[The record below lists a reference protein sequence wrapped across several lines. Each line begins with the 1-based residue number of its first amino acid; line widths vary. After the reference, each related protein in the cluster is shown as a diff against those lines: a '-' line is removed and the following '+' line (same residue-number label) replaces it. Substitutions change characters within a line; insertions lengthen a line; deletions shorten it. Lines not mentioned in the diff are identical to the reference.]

1 MSAVTLDPI
10 CRGRVN
16 RHSTAR
22 HVTLGSQDVLR
33 GAEAALAHHLG
44 AISQSPIFRSSV
56 LVVEEGGH
64 VDVDFEVVPA
74 SDPEELPLLE
84 KSTSLEALHRHS
96 RLPECFDLLHR
107 IFRKPYFKNHWAS
120 PSVEPQISATERR
133 LQPAQVQLAAF
144 QGVSSCI
151 LWKNQGLGM

>member
-1 MSAVTLDPI
+1 MSAVTLDPT

-44 AISQSPIFRSSV
+44 AISQSPYPGRA
-56 LVVEEGGH
+56 LEEGGH

-96 RLPECFDLLHR
+96 RLPEFLTFF
-107 IFRKPYFKNHWAS
+107 IA
-120 PSVEPQISATERR
+120 
-133 LQPAQVQLAAF
+133 
-144 QGVSSCI
+144 
-151 LWKNQGLGM
+151 